1 MSFDKNASNNRPTV
15 IRSQIYSAV
24 IGYKPINNSA
34 KVNRIG
40 YREHELDN
48 TSEFQCFDVLLDI
61 FRRLSTRFVAQHSHV
76 MRSYFSSLA
85 RQAAPI
91 TQFLAAVDT
100 EDGRMDELLVR
111 RTNFARLR
119 PCLRMLAVN
128 QSLQVKIDS
137 QVLET
142 ILWNR
147 EFLPAQ
153 WTLCCV
159 AGTFVL
165 EVTLKAAETK
175 RVQAR
180 QGSWTLKIF
189 EAYWASYDFVQWA
202 SYDFV
207 YSSHHQRI

>member
-1 MSFDKNASNNRPTV
+1 MRLDSYALNKGAVRCRLNCPIILLQKDFRCSVLKRERLKGSGVENRIHEYRMSFDKNASVNRPTV

-111 RTNFARLR
+111 RTDFARLR

-128 QSLQVKIDS
+128 
-137 QVLET
+137 
-142 ILWNR
+142 
-147 EFLPAQ
+147 
-153 WTLCCV
+153 
-159 AGTFVL
+159 
-165 EVTLKAAETK
+165 
-175 RVQAR
+175 
-180 QGSWTLKIF
+180 
-189 EAYWASYDFVQWA
+189 
-202 SYDFV
+202 
-207 YSSHHQRI
+207 